1 MTVLCFRPLRITD
14 IFIISDVI
22 ISLLGEPNQREPS
35 MPQFSNNIRK
45 KKDLPVAEKCQ
56 MQCNALDKA

>member
-1 MTVLCFRPLRITD
+1 MTVLCLRPLRITD
-14 IFIISDVI
+14 IVIISDVI

-35 MPQFSNNIRK
+35 MPLISNNIRK

-56 MQCNALDKA
+56 MQCSALDKA

>member
-1 MTVLCFRPLRITD
+1 MTVLCLRPLRITD

-35 MPQFSNNIRK
+35 MPHILNNIRK

-56 MQCNALDKA
+56 MQCSALDKA